1 MRMLTLECSFGV
13 SGEILSLRISWMK
26 LIEMNRKAMLAA
38 SSKYS
43 SNSLPFVINMLLLTS
58 VIFYQ
63 ALTDVKSRE
72 NRNLLFLAPI
82 AWIVFYFMDFVEYQ
96 ALIKEFLAPVS
107 QETGNVAKVAAV
119 RGTRGTLG
127 TLA

>member
-1 MRMLTLECSFGV
+1 
-13 SGEILSLRISWMK
+13 MK

-43 SNSLPFVINMLLLTS
+43 SNSLPLVINILLLTS

-63 ALTDVKSRE
+63 AFTDVKSRE

-96 ALIKEFLAPVS
+96 ALIRSFWRLFRKKQVMWQKWQRLGAREGLLAH
-107 QETGNVAKVAAV
+107 
-119 RGTRGTLG
+119 
-127 TLA
+127 